1 MERSNLFRGKRT
13 DTGEWVYGWY
23 CRYPF
28 GRWPLKDAIIPSDD
42 AEDGHFA
49 FVEIDP
55 DTLGEYT
62 GLPDKNGIK
71 IFEGDIVKKKDY
83 NGIREMKVIFSKGE
97 FCCWYDGAYKFYSLN
112 DSRIEVVGN
121 IYESVESLVKE

>member
-1 MERSNLFRGKRT
+1 MKRSNLFRGKRT
-13 DTGEWVYGWY
+13 DTGEWVHGWY

-55 DTLGEYT
+55 DTLGGYT

-112 DSRIEVVGN
+112 DSRIEVIGN
-121 IYESVESLVKE
+121 IYDNPEMLVKK

>member
-1 MERSNLFRGKRT
+1 MKKTNLFRGKRI
-13 DTGEWVYGWY
+13 DDGKWIYGWY
-23 CRYPF
+23 CKYPF
-28 GRWPLKDAIIPSDD
+28 GRWPLKDAIIPSED
-42 AEDGHFA
+42 AEEGYHHF
-49 FVEIDP
+49 EQIDP

-62 GLPDKNGIK
+62 GLPDKNGVK

>member
-1 MERSNLFRGKRT
+1 MKKTNLFRGKRI
-13 DTGEWVYGWY
+13 DDGKWIYGWY
-23 CRYPF
+23 CKYPF
-28 GRWPLKDAIIPSDD
+28 GRWPLKDAIIPLED
-42 AEDGHFA
+42 AEEGYHHF
-49 FVEIDP
+49 EQIDP
-55 DTLGEYT
+55 ETLGEYT
-62 GLPDKNGIK
+62 GLPDKNGVK